1 MHHCLKSEQNVP
13 LLANMCAVQSLL
25 FSTHYFFTDDPLII
39 HTYHILCLTT
49 SAYQYI
55 YALSIASVYL
65 FVYYVVIIPL

>member
-49 SAYQYI
+49 SAYQYM
-55 YALSIASVYL
+55 LSIASVCF